1 MKWIDRAEAR
11 FGHLAVPHLVQAIGV
26 LSAVVFF
33 FFKLDPNFFSVLELY
48 PGRVMAGEVWRL
60 VTYIFVPTTG
70 SLLPSP
76 DWVNV
81 IFYMLFLFWIGN
93 GLEQVWSPLRVNVYC
108 LITMAGIT
116 VAAFFF
122 GALFSH
128 FMLVQAL
135 FFAFARYYPDEMI
148 TFPPVKVKWLAWFDV
163 AWLSWMASTEG
174 ISFTMAMLAT
184 LTAYFLF
191 FGREIFQGARF
202 RQEVASRRQ
211 RFEASARDAGDEA
224 MHHCAVCGRT
234 ELAAPDL
241 DFRVASDGQEYCVEH
256 LPKPA
261 RSAVSASSD
270 KSDKP
275 EKSNLSDKAD

>member
-11 FGHLAVPHLVQAIGV
+11 FGHLAIPHLVQAIGV

-48 PGRVMAGEVWRL
+48 PSRVMAGEVWRL

-93 GLEQVWSPLRVNVYC
+93 GLEQVWTPLKINLYC

-116 VAAFFF
+116 AAAFFF

-135 FFAFARYYPDEMI
+135 FFAFARYYPDEML
-148 TFPPVKVKWLAWFDV
+148 TFPPLKVKWLAWIDV
-163 AWLSWMASTEG
+163 AWLAWMASTEG
-174 ISFTMAMLAT
+174 FSFTMAMLAT
-184 LTAYFLF
+184 LAAYFIF
-191 FGREIFQGARF
+191 FGREIFQSARF
-202 RQEVASRRQ
+202 QQEVASRRQ
-211 RFEASARDAGDEA
+211 RFEASARDGRDEA
-224 MHHCAVCGRT
+224 MHQCAVCGRT
-234 ELAAPDL
+234 ELVAPDL
-241 DFRVASDGQEYCVEH
+241 DFRVASDGNEYCVEH
-256 LPKPA
+256 LPKP
-261 RSAVSASSD
+261 VSAASD
-270 KSDKP
+270 GSDR
-275 EKSNLSDKAD
+275 SGGSGGSDR